1 MKHNDCF
8 NNNHCNQFAFIP
20 DCCNNPQT
28 VPITSQQI
36 SQLIFLLNSLIAA
49 IAAFFVNPSDAN
61 RLVLINLFNQL
72 LVLIQSL
79 APSPEGNYL
88 IQLIQSI
95 LLLLQSP
102 TPNLTQIAILLQQ
115 FYSALATF
123 FFTLIIDS
131 SVLQL
136 LLNLV
141 IQLINVTP
149 IPTGV
154 TGATGATGATGDP
167 GPTGATGDPGPTGAT
182 GDPGPTGATGDPG
195 PTGPTGNPGP
205 TGPTGNPGP
214 TGATGDPGATGA
226 TGDPGPTGATG
237 DPGPTGPTGDPGPT
251 GATGDPG
258 PTGPTGDL
266 GPTGPTGPTGP
277 LTVAN
282 NATVSNATNVALAG
296 NASVPFVTNNVI
308 NGTAITH
315 AAGSTDIVLAPNQ
328 TYYAIWN
335 SNTNSLAAGE
345 LRAFALYLNGT
356 QLTASLQSV
365 ANTGTNTPIQPAVGG
380 STVFNTGAGANI
392 LTLRN
397 ALATAT
403 TIAAPSVTVI
413 KLI

>member
-8 NNNHCNQFAFIP
+8 NNNHCNKFSFIP
-20 DCCNNPQT
+20 DCCNNLQT

-123 FFTLIIDS
+123 FFTLIVDS

-154 TGATGATGATGDP
+154 TGATGP
-167 GPTGATGDPGPTGAT
+167 
-182 GDPGPTGATGDPG
+182 
-195 PTGPTGNPGP
+195 
-205 TGPTGNPGP
+205 
-214 TGATGDPGATGA
+214 TGDPGATGA
-226 TGDPGPTGATG
+226 TGATGAPGETVATGPTGPTGATG
-237 DPGPTGPTGDPGPT
+237 ATGPTGLT
-251 GATGDPG
+251 GA
-258 PTGPTGDL
+258 
-266 GPTGPTGPTGP
+266 TGPTGP

-282 NATVSNATNVALAG
+282 NATVSNLATIPVAG

-308 NGTAITH
+308 NGTAISHT
-315 AAGSTDIVLAPNQ
+315 AGSTDIVLAPNQ

-335 SNTNSLAAGE
+335 SNANSLAAGE

-356 QLTASLQSV
+356 QLPASLQSV
-365 ANTGTNTPIQPAVGG
+365 ANAGTNSIIQPAVGG

-392 LTLRN
+392 LTLEN

-403 TIAAPSVTVI
+403 TISAASVTVI